1 MRTALVA
8 LILVQVLTLPL
19 AQAQDVTIRGVQSCG
34 TWVKER
40 AAKRDIFETAWL
52 LGYLS
57 ATAAALRQDFWGRQG
72 VNSLDSESVYLW
84 VDNYCR
90 ANPLRSLGD
99 AAVVLFIERCPTDKS
114 CR

>member
-1 MRTALVA
+1 MRTALAA

-19 AQAQDVTIRGVQSCG
+19 AQAQINIRGLPSCG

-40 AAKRDIFETAWL
+40 AAKSDAFERTWL

-57 ATAAALRQDFWGRQG
+57 GLAAGADQNFWGRQG
-72 VNSLDSESVYLW
+72 VNSLDNESVYLW
-84 VDNYCR
+84 MDNYCR
-90 ANPLRSLGD
+90 ANPLKEVSEGGI
-99 AAVVLFIERCPTDKS
+99 ALFLERCPSKKS